1 MQSAFVQ
8 LAIDHGLGKTR
19 ATVTDSDFD
28 LYQKVDLL
36 RKYSWLRGSLM
47 QVLVRIRGPDTPHFS
62 YGIRKTIAS
71 FPHTEFTG

>member
-8 LAIDHGLGKTR
+8 LAIDHGLGRKR

-28 LYQKVDLL
+28 LYRKVDLL
-36 RKYSWLRGSLM
+36 RKNPWLRGSLM
-47 QVLVRIRGPDTPHFS
+47 QLLVPICGPDTPHFS
-62 YGIRKTIAS
+62 YSIRKTIAG